1 MLGTTDTARGR
12 GTRGA
17 TSGSAAVAGPD
28 VGSRS
33 PNGPTARRGR
43 GATRGWVAGPGE
55 GGRGREAA
63 GSGGGERGR
72 RGAGAVRRWTPVLGV
87 GCAAFLFVEGAAGLV
102 AGVLAG
108 AGAWWAGRRV
118 GPVVE
123 GPDLT
128 RVAGEL
134 PLAADLLGACVAAG
148 AEPVS
153 AARAVGD
160 ALGGP
165 VGVCLARGAAEV
177 RLGAGPDEAW
187 RELAAL
193 PDGAELARLLERAG
207 DSGAP
212 ASAPVAR
219 YAARAR
225 ARWSRAATA
234 RARRAGVLVTA
245 PVGLCFLPAF
255 VVVGVLPVVV
265 GLAGRLLAGGDG

>member
-1 MLGTTDTARGR
+1 MRVVMS
-12 GTRGA
+12 GA
-17 TSGSAAVAGPD
+17 AAVAGPD
-28 VGSRS
+28 GGIRS

-43 GATRGWVAGPGE
+43 GA
-55 GGRGREAA
+55 GRGEDGRWREAA

-72 RGAGAVRRWTPVLGV
+72 RGTEVVRRWAVRRWAPVLGI
-87 GCAAFLFVEGAAGLV
+87 GCAALLFVEGAAGLV

-118 GPVVE
+118 GSATE

-177 RLGAGPDEAW
+177 RLGAGPAYAW

-193 PDGAELARLLERAG
+193 PDGAGLARLLERAG

-212 ASAPVAR
+212 AAAPVAR
-219 YAARAR
+219 YAAQAR
-225 ARWSRAATA
+225 ARWSRTATA

>member
-1 MLGTTDTARGR
+1 MS
-12 GTRGA
+12 GA
-17 TSGSAAVAGPD
+17 AAVAGPD
-28 VGSRS
+28 GGIRS
-33 PNGPTARRGR
+33 PNGPTARWGRDAGR
-43 GATRGWVAGPGE
+43 GE
-55 GGRGREAA
+55 DGRGREAA

-72 RGAGAVRRWTPVLGV
+72 RGTEVVRRWAPVLGV
-87 GCAAFLFVEGAAGLV
+87 GCAVFLLVEGAAGLV

-118 GPVVE
+118 GPAAE

-177 RLGAGPDEAW
+177 RLGAGPAYAW

-193 PDGAELARLLERAG
+193 PDGAGLARLLERAG

-212 ASAPVAR
+212 AAAPVAR
-219 YAARAR
+219 YAAQAR
-225 ARWSRAATA
+225 ARWSRTATA

>member
-1 MLGTTDTARGR
+1 MS
-12 GTRGA
+12 GA
-17 TSGSAAVAGPD
+17 AAVAGPD
-28 VGSRS
+28 GGIRS
-33 PNGPTARRGR
+33 PKGPTARWGR
-43 GATRGWVAGPGE
+43 GAGRGE
-55 GGRGREAA
+55 DGRGREAA

-72 RGAGAVRRWTPVLGV
+72 RGTEVVRRWAVRRWAVRRWAPVLGV
-87 GCAAFLFVEGAAGLV
+87 GCAAFLLVEGAAGLV

-118 GPVVE
+118 GPAVE

-177 RLGAGPDEAW
+177 RLGAGPAYAW

-193 PDGAELARLLERAG
+193 PDGAGLARLLGRAG

-212 ASAPVAR
+212 TAAPVAR
-219 YAARAR
+219 YAAQAR
-225 ARWSRAATA
+225 ARWCRAATA

-255 VVVGVLPVVV
+255 VAVGVLPVVV